1 MCFIYSSKYDHYPHF
16 IPIDECFGI
25 NQSTAKFPAAN
36 FNESEEKPFDSS
48 AAASSSA
55 SDQKIIIL
63 NSADNLFAGLRDKHI
78 NACGQILTREAKS
91 ISALLNTKQSEKSVQ
106 EIRLFVNTLPA
117 LMAQKKSLATHTT
130 IAHMIKEHT
139 GNDAFLD
146 ELSCEQ
152 DFLVCENVDR
162 VSPIIEDLLAKSA
175 PLRTVL
181 RLMCMQCLAGSGF
194 KPKVLD
200 YYKRELVHVY
210 GIEVL
215 LTVNNLEKAGLLR
228 LQTGA
233 RTYAVLRK
241 TLKLTVEDAAEVS
254 PKDIS
259 YVHTSYAP
267 LTIRIVEQSLKL
279 LGWQSLHDVLA
290 GLPGPTFEDSQLT
303 SSNYSYD
310 TIDAGLTTRR
320 SSLTSEISQ
329 SDQRRVILVF
339 FLGGCTF
346 AEVSALRFLA
356 QEDGNVEFVIAT
368 TKLVNKNSFLDDF
381 IEQPVAKVGKN
392 T

>member
-1 MCFIYSSKYDHYPHF
+1 M
-16 IPIDECFGI
+16 
-25 NQSTAKFPAAN
+25 
-36 FNESEEKPFDSS
+36 
-48 AAASSSA
+48 
-55 SDQKIIIL
+55 
-63 NSADNLFAGLRDKHI
+63 RDKHI
-78 NACGQILTREAKS
+78 NACGQILSREAKS
-91 ISALLNTKQSEKSVQ
+91 IAALLSTNQSDKSVQ
-106 EIRLFVNTLPA
+106 EIRIFVNTLPA

-152 DFLVCENVDR
+152 DFLMCDNVDR
-162 VSPIIEDLLAKSA
+162 VSPIIEDLLAKPA

-181 RLMCMQCLAGSGF
+181 RLICMQCLAGSGF

-215 LTVNNLEKAGLLR
+215 LTLSQLEKAGLLR

-241 TLKLTVEDAAEVS
+241 TLKLTVEDAAEVA

-267 LTIRIVEQSLKL
+267 LTVRIVEQSIKL
-279 LGWQSLHDVLA
+279 LGWQTLHDVLA
-290 GLPGPTFEDSQLT
+290 SLPGPTFEDNQLAG
-303 SSNYSYD
+303 SSFNYD
-310 TIDAGLTTRR
+310 TIDAATITRR
-320 SSLTSEISQ
+320 SSLTSEMSQ
-329 SDQRRVILVF
+329 SEQRRVILVF

-368 TKLVNKNSFLDDF
+368 TKLVNKNSFLDEF
-381 IEQPVAKVGKN
+381 IEKPAAKNK
-392 T
+392 

>member
-1 MCFIYSSKYDHYPHF
+1 M
-16 IPIDECFGI
+16 
-25 NQSTAKFPAAN
+25 
-36 FNESEEKPFDSS
+36 
-48 AAASSSA
+48 
-55 SDQKIIIL
+55 L
-63 NSADNLFAGLRDKHI
+63 NSADDLFAGLRDKHI
-78 NACGQILTREAKS
+78 NACGQILTRGAKS
-91 ISALLNTKQSEKSVQ
+91 IAALLSTSQSDKSVQ
-106 EIRLFVNTLPA
+106 EIRIFVNTLPA
-117 LMAQKKSLATHTT
+117 LLAQKKSIGTHTT

-152 DFLVCENVDR
+152 DFLMCHNVDR
-162 VSPIIEDLLAKSA
+162 VSPHIEDLLAKEA

-181 RLMCMQCLAGSGF
+181 RLICMQCLAGSGF

-200 YYKRELVHVY
+200 AYKRELVHVY

-215 LTVNNLEKAGLLR
+215 LTISNLERAGLLR

-241 TLKLTVEDAAEVS
+241 TLRLTVDDAAEVA

-267 LTIRIVEQSLKL
+267 LTVRIVEQSIKL
-279 LGWQSLHDVLA
+279 LGWQTLHDVLA
-290 GLPGPTFEDSQLT
+290 SMPGPTFEDCQSAGQH
-303 SSNYSYD
+303 NMHDVD
-310 TIDAGLTTRR
+310 TMDAPATTTTRR
-320 SSLTSEISQ
+320 TSLTSEMSQ
-329 SDQRRVILVF
+329 SEQRRVILVF

-368 TKLVNKNSFLDDF
+368 TKLVNKHSFLDDF
-381 IEQPVAKVGKN
+381 IEHPKAKV
-392 T
+392 

>member
-1 MCFIYSSKYDHYPHF
+1 MLHQQSTFHDFLSSS
-16 IPIDECFGI
+16 DECFGI
-25 NQSTAKFPAAN
+25 NQSTVNFPAAT
-36 FNESEEKPFDSS
+36 FESDDKPLDKST
-48 AAASSSA
+48 ASSSSLD
-55 SDQKIIIL
+55 SDQKIRIIL
-63 NSADNLFAGLRDKHI
+63 NSADNLFAGMRDKHI
-78 NACGQILTREAKS
+78 NACGQILSREAKS
-91 ISALLNTKQSEKSVQ
+91 IAALLSTNQSEKSVQ
-106 EIRLFVNTLPA
+106 EIRMFVNTLPA

-130 IAHMIKEHT
+130 IAHLIKEHS
-139 GNDAFLD
+139 GNDAFLN

-152 DFLVCENVDR
+152 DFLMCDNVDR
-162 VSPIIEDLLAKSA
+162 VSPIIEDLLVNGAT
-175 PLRTVL
+175 LRTVL
-181 RLMCMQCLAGSGF
+181 RLICMQCLAGSGF

-215 LTVNNLEKAGLLR
+215 LTVSQLEKAGLLR

-233 RTYAVLRK
+233 RSYAVLRK
-241 TLKLTVEDAAEVS
+241 TLKLTVEDAAEVA

-267 LTIRIVEQSLKL
+267 LTIRIVEQSIKL
-279 LGWQSLHDVLA
+279 LGWATLHDVLSS
-290 GLPGPTFEDSQLT
+290 LPGPTFEDNQSTLGG
-303 SSNYSYD
+303 YHF
-310 TIDAGLTTRR
+310 DAVDGPTTRR
-320 SSLTSEISQ
+320 SSLTSEMSQ
-329 SDQRRVILVF
+329 SEQRRVILVF

-381 IEQPVAKVGKN
+381 IEQPMSVRRNK
-392 T
+392 